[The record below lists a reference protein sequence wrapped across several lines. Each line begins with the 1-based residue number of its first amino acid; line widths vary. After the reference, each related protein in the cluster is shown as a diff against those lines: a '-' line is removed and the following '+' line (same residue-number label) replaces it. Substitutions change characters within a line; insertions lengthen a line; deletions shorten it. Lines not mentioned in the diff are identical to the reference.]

1 MQSVQITM
9 NHLEILGNH
18 PILGELPRA
27 SIQRLLSRATTRKL
41 RRGATIF
48 AKGDA
53 GTQLIAVLSG
63 RVKIVVSSPEGR
75 EAVLNVVHEGEVFGE
90 IALFD
95 GCSRTASA
103 IAVTDCELLSIDRR
117 HFLPMVREQ
126 PDVAIKLIEILCARL
141 RRSSEQYED
150 IMFLNLRARVAK
162 LLLRLAE
169 EVGGPLPRK
178 VLVTQQEMSQMAGLS
193 RESINK
199 QLRAWAQAKWVRLE
213 RGGVVVLRPE
223 ALLSIIQLPDSAN
236 AVPA

>member
-1 MQSVQITM
+1 MTMTM
-9 NHLEILGNH
+9 NHLEILRSH
-18 PILGELPRA
+18 PILGELPTPT
-27 SIQRLLSRATTRKL
+27 IQRLLSCATTRKVQ
-41 RRGATIF
+41 RGTTVF

-63 RVKIVVSSPEGR
+63 RVKIVVSSPDGR

-95 GCSRTASA
+95 GCPRTAAA
-103 IAVTDCELLSIDRR
+103 IAISDCELLSIDRR
-117 HFLPMVREQ
+117 HFLPLVREQ
-126 PDVAIKLIEILCARL
+126 PDIAIRLIEILCARL

-169 EVGGPLPRK
+169 EVKGPLPRK
-178 VLVTQQEMSQMAGLS
+178 VVVTQQEMSQMAGMS

-213 RGGVVVLRPE
+213 RGGVLVLRPE
-223 ALLSIIQLPDSAN
+223 ALADIVDGEPG
-236 AVPA
+236 